1 MKLSLLSENLNTALS
16 HVSRFVSTKAQL
28 PILNHILF
36 STDNGRLK
44 LSATSLEMG
53 INYWTGAKIESEGSF
68 CLPAKDISE
77 FISYLPGGKID
88 FSLNEQN
95 LLTVTSTK
103 ASSTFSTLSSTDFPG
118 IPSLDSTTVFEI
130 DLPSLLDSVASVVF
144 ASATDDSRPVLT
156 SVLCKFTPESLTL
169 VATDGFRLS
178 LKTIKFQ
185 NPITFPDGQDSL
197 TLLIPAK
204 SLAEVLKIAKIA
216 PKIKIGLTPDRHQ
229 VVFVLEDL
237 EIVSRLID
245 GEYPNFERIIPESS
259 PTKIYVNKEELAQA
273 IRLASVFAR
282 QSANVVKFSLK
293 SNSLELSANAP
304 QIGQNQVSV
313 DAKIEGE
320 PLEIAFN
327 YKFISDFLAIVKGD
341 EVVIE
346 LNQPL
351 TPGAF
356 RDPQNPDL
364 LHIIM
369 PVRLQD

>member
-1 MKLSLLSENLNTALS
+1 MELSLLTENLNTSLS

-28 PILNHILF
+28 PILSYILF

-53 INYWTGAKIESEGSF
+53 INYWTGAKIETEGSF
-68 CLPAKDISE
+68 CLPSKDISE
-77 FISYLPGGKID
+77 FISYLPSGKID
-88 FSLNEQN
+88 FNLDDKN
-95 LLTVTSTK
+95 LLTVKSTK
-103 ASSTFSTLSSTDFPG
+103 ASSTFSTLSSADFPA
-118 IPSLDSTTVFEI
+118 IPSIDSTTVFDL
-130 DLPSLLDSVASVVF
+130 DLPSFLDSVATVAF

-156 SVLCKFTPESLTL
+156 SVLCKFTQESLTL

-178 LKTIKFQ
+178 LKTIKFST
-185 NPITFPDGQDSL
+185 PINFPDGQDSL
-197 TLLIPAK
+197 TLLVPAK
-204 SLAEVLKIAKIA
+204 SLAEVLKIAKNS
-216 PKIKIGLTPDRHQ
+216 PKIRLGLTADRHQ
-229 VVFVLEDL
+229 IVFVLEDL

-259 PTKIYVNKEELAQA
+259 PTKIYVNREELAQA

-282 QSANVVKFSLK
+282 QSANVVRFSLK
-293 SNSLELSANAP
+293 ANSLELSANAP

-313 DAKIEGE
+313 DARIEGE

-327 YKFISDFLAIVKGD
+327 YKFISDFLAIAKGN
-341 EVVIE
+341 EITIE

>member
-1 MKLSLLSENLNTALS
+1 MKLSLLTENLNTALT

-28 PILNHILF
+28 PILSHILF
-36 STDNGRLK
+36 STDAGRLK

-53 INYWTGAKIESEGSF
+53 INYWTGAKIETEGSF
-68 CLPAKDISE
+68 CLPSKDISE
-77 FISYLPGGKID
+77 FISYLPAGKID

-95 LLTVTSTK
+95 LLTITSTK
-103 ASSTFSTLSSTDFPG
+103 ASSTFSTLSSTDFPI
-118 IPSLDSTTVFEI
+118 IPSLDSTTVFEL
-130 DLPSLLDSVASVVF
+130 DLPSLLDSVASVSF

-156 SVLCKFTPESLTL
+156 SVLCKFAMDSLTL

-185 NPITFPDGQDSL
+185 NPIAFPDGQDSL
-197 TLLIPAK
+197 TLLIPSK
-204 SLAEVLKIAKIA
+204 SLAEVLKIAKVA

-229 VVFVLEDL
+229 VVFLLEDL
-237 EIVSRLID
+237 EIISRLID

-282 QSANVVKFSLK
+282 QSANVVRFSLK
-293 SNSLELSANAP
+293 KDSLELSANAP

-313 DAKIEGE
+313 DARIEGE
-320 PLEIAFN
+320 SLEIAFN

-346 LNQPL
+346 LNQSL

-356 RDPQNPDL
+356 RDPKNPDL

>member
-1 MKLSLLSENLNTALS
+1 MNLSLLTENLNTALT

-53 INYWTGAKIESEGSF
+53 INYWTGAKIETDGTF
-68 CLPAKDISE
+68 CVPAKDISE
-77 FISYLPGGKID
+77 FISYLPTGKIV

-95 LLTVTSTK
+95 LLTIKSVK
-103 ASSTFSTLSSTDFPG
+103 ASSTFSTLSSTDFPL
-118 IPSLDSTTVFEI
+118 IPSLDPLTVFEL
-130 DLPSLLDSVASVVF
+130 DLPLLLDSVATVAF

-156 SVLCKFTPESLTL
+156 SVLCKFTSENLTL

-185 NPITFPDGQDSL
+185 EPIVFPDGQESL

-204 SLAEVLKIAKIA
+204 SLSEVLKIAKVA

-245 GEYPNFERIIPESS
+245 GEYPNFERIIPEAS
-259 PTKIYVNKEELAQA
+259 PTKIYVNKDELSQA
-273 IRLASVFAR
+273 IKLASVFAR
-282 QSANVVKFSLK
+282 QSANVVRFSLK

-327 YKFISDFLAIVKGD
+327 YKFISDFLAIVKGN

>member
-1 MKLSLLSENLNTALS
+1 MELSLLSENLNIALT

-28 PILNHILF
+28 PILGHILF
-36 STDNGRLK
+36 TTDSGRLK

-77 FISYLPGGKID
+77 FISYLPAGKID

-95 LLTVTSTK
+95 LLIVTSTK
-103 ASSTFSTLSSTDFPG
+103 ASSTFSTLSSTDFPS
-118 IPSLDSTTVFEI
+118 IPSLDSSTIFEL
-130 DLPSLLDSVASVVF
+130 DLPQLLDSVATVAF

-156 SVLCKFTPESLTL
+156 SVLCKFTPEILTL

-185 NPITFPDGQDSL
+185 NPITFPDGQESL

-204 SLAEVLKIAKIA
+204 SLSEVLKIAKIA
-216 PKIKIGLTPDRHQ
+216 PKIKIGLTPERHQ

-282 QSANVVKFSLK
+282 QSANVVRFSLK
-293 SNSLELSANAP
+293 KDSLELSANAP
-304 QIGQNQVSV
+304 QIGQNQVLV
-313 DAKIEGE
+313 DARIEGD

-327 YKFISDFLAIVKGD
+327 YKFISDFLAIVRGN
-341 EVVIE
+341 EVIIE

>member
-1 MKLSLLSENLNTALS
+1 MELSLLTENLNNALT

-28 PILNHILF
+28 PILSHILF
-36 STDNGRLK
+36 STDTGRLK

-53 INYWTGAKIESEGSF
+53 INYWIGAKIETEGSF
-68 CLPAKDISE
+68 CVPSKDISE
-77 FISYLPGGKID
+77 FISYLPSGKID
-88 FSLNEQN
+88 FNLNEKN
-95 LLTVTSTK
+95 LLNIKSLK
-103 ASSTFSTLSSTDFPG
+103 ASSTFSTLSSTDFPQ
-118 IPSLDSTTVFEI
+118 IPTIDPTTVFEL
-130 DLPSLLDSVASVVF
+130 DLPVLLDSMTTVAF

-185 NPITFPDGQDSL
+185 NQIIFPDGQESL

-237 EIVSRLID
+237 EIISRLID

-259 PTKIYVNKEELAQA
+259 PTKVYINKEELSQA

-293 SNSLELSANAP
+293 NNSLELSANAP

-313 DAKIEGE
+313 DARIEGE

-327 YKFISDFLAIVKGD
+327 YKFVSDFLSIVKSD
-341 EVVIE
+341 EIIIE

>member
-1 MKLSLLSENLNTALS
+1 MELSLLTENLNTALT

-28 PILNHILF
+28 PILSHILF
-36 STDNGRLK
+36 STDSGRLK

-53 INYWTGAKIESEGSF
+53 INYWTGAKIETEGAF

-77 FISYLPGGKID
+77 FISYLPTGKID

-95 LLTVTSTK
+95 LLTVKSIK
-103 ASSTFSTLSSTDFPG
+103 ASSTFSTLASTDFPA
-118 IPSLDSTTVFEI
+118 IPPIDSTTVFEL
-130 DLPSLLDSVASVVF
+130 DLPSLLDSVATVAF

-185 NPITFPDGQDSL
+185 NLITFPDGQDSL
-197 TLLIPAK
+197 TLLVPAK
-204 SLAEVLKIAKIA
+204 SLAEVLKIAKA
-216 PKIKIGLTPDRHQ
+216 SPKIKIGLTADRHQ
-229 VVFVLEDL
+229 IVFVLEDL

-259 PTKIYVNKEELAQA
+259 PTKVFVNREELAQA

-282 QSANVVKFSLK
+282 QSANVVRFNLK

-313 DAKIEGE
+313 DARIEGE

-327 YKFISDFLAIVKGD
+327 YKFISDFLAICKGD
-341 EVVIE
+341 EIVIE
-346 LNQPL
+346 LNQPP

>member
-1 MKLSLLSENLNTALS
+1 MKLSLLTENLNTALT

-28 PILNHILF
+28 PILSHILF
-36 STDNGRLK
+36 SSDSGRLK

-53 INYWTGAKIESEGSF
+53 INYWTGAKIETEGSF

-88 FSLNEQN
+88 FSLNDQN

-103 ASSTFSTLSSTDFPG
+103 ASSTFSTLSSTDFPI
-118 IPSLDSTTVFEI
+118 IPSIDSSTVFEL
-130 DLPSLLDSVASVVF
+130 DLPSLLDSVASVAF

-156 SVLCKFTPESLTL
+156 SVLCKFTSESLTL

-178 LKTIKFQ
+178 LKTIKFS
-185 NPITFPDGQDSL
+185 NPITFPDDQESL
-197 TLLIPAK
+197 TLLVPSK
-204 SLAEVLKIAKIA
+204 SLAEVLKIAKVA
-216 PKIKIGLTPDRHQ
+216 PKIKVGLTPDRHQ

-245 GEYPNFERIIPESS
+245 GEYPNFERIIPEVS
-259 PTKIYVNKEELAQA
+259 PTKVYVNKEELAQA

-282 QSANVVKFSLK
+282 QSANVVRFTLK
-293 SNSLELSANAP
+293 ANSLELSANAP

-313 DAKIEGE
+313 DAKIEGD

-327 YKFISDFLAIVKGD
+327 YKFISDFLAIAKSD
-341 EVVIE
+341 EITIE

>member
-1 MKLSLLSENLNTALS
+1 MELSLLTENLNTALS

-28 PILNHILF
+28 PILGHILF
-36 STDNGRLK
+36 STDTGRLK

-53 INYWTGAKIESEGSF
+53 INYWTGAKIETEGSF
-68 CLPAKDISE
+68 CVPAKDISE
-77 FISYLPGGKID
+77 FISYLPSGKID
-88 FSLNEQN
+88 FSLNAQN
-95 LLTVTSTK
+95 LLNVKSTK
-103 ASSTFSTLSSTDFPG
+103 ASSTFSTLSSTDFPT
-118 IPSLDSTTVFEI
+118 IPSIDPSTVFEL
-130 DLPSLLDSVASVVF
+130 DLPVLLDSMATVAF
-144 ASATDDSRPVLT
+144 AAASDDSRPVLT
-156 SVLCKFTPESLTL
+156 SVLCKFTSESLTL

-178 LKTIKFQ
+178 LKTIKF
-185 NPITFPDGQDSL
+185 NLPIIFPDGQESL

-204 SLAEVLKIAKIA
+204 TLSEVLKIAKSS
-216 PKIKIGLTPDRHQ
+216 PKVKIGLTSDRHQ
-229 VVFVLEDL
+229 IVFVLEDL
-237 EIVSRLID
+237 EIISRLID

-259 PTKIYVNKEELAQA
+259 PTKIYVNKDELSQA
-273 IRLASVFAR
+273 IKLASVFAR
-282 QSANVVKFSLK
+282 QSANVVRFAIKA
-293 SNSLELSANAP
+293 NSLELSANAP

-313 DAKIEGE
+313 DARIEGE

-327 YKFISDFLAIVKGD
+327 YKFISDFLAICKGN
-341 EVVIE
+341 EIVIE

>member
-1 MKLSLLSENLNTALS
+1 MKLSLLTENLNTALT

-28 PILNHILF
+28 PILSHILF
-36 STDNGRLK
+36 STDQGRLK

-53 INYWTGAKIESEGSF
+53 INYLTGAKIETDGSF
-68 CLPAKDISE
+68 CIPAKDITE
-77 FISYLPGGKID
+77 FISYLPSGKID

-103 ASSTFSTLSSTDFPG
+103 ASSTFSTLSSADFPT
-118 IPSLDSTTVFEI
+118 IPSLDSSTVFEL
-130 DLPSLLDSVASVVF
+130 DLPSLLDSMATVSF

-156 SVLCKFTPESLTL
+156 SVLCKFIPDSLTL

-185 NPITFPDGQDSL
+185 NSITFPDGQESL

-204 SLAEVLKIAKIA
+204 SLAEVLKIAKVA
-216 PKIKIGLTPDRHQ
+216 PKIKIGLTSDRHQ
-229 VVFVLEDL
+229 VIFMLEDL

-282 QSANVVKFSLK
+282 QSANVVRFNLK

-313 DAKIEGE
+313 DARIEGE

-327 YKFISDFLAIVKGD
+327 YKFISDFLAIVKGN
-341 EVVIE
+341 EIVIE

>member
-1 MKLSLLSENLNTALS
+1 MELSLLTENLNTALT

-36 STDNGRLK
+36 STNNGRLK

-53 INYWTGAKIESEGSF
+53 INYWTGAKIETDGSF

-77 FISYLPGGKID
+77 FISYLPSGKID
-88 FSLNEQN
+88 FNLNAQN
-95 LLTVTSTK
+95 LLTITSTK
-103 ASSTFSTLSSTDFPG
+103 ASSTFATLSPTDFPL
-118 IPSLDSTTVFEI
+118 IPSIDSSTVFEL
-130 DLPSLLDSVASVVF
+130 DLPSLLDSVATVAF
-144 ASATDDSRPVLT
+144 ASATDDSRPILT
-156 SVLCKFTPESLTL
+156 SVLCKFTPDFLTL

-185 NPITFPDGQDSL
+185 TPITFPDGQDSL
-197 TLLIPAK
+197 ILLIPAK
-204 SLAEVLKIAKIA
+204 SLAEVLKIAKVA

-237 EIVSRLID
+237 EIISRLID

-259 PTKIYVNKEELAQA
+259 PTKIYVNKEELSQA

-282 QSANVVKFSLK
+282 QSANVVRFSLK
-293 SNSLELSANAP
+293 KDSLELSANAP

-313 DAKIEGE
+313 DARIEGE

-327 YKFISDFLAIVKGD
+327 YKFISDFLTIVKGN
-341 EVVIE
+341 EIVIE